1 LNFGATLIPYKEKKL
16 ISSWTTPG
24 KQKKNLLQ
32 LFFDDLMSREKLV
45 AQFQTARA
53 LSLKEN

>member
-1 LNFGATLIPYKEKKL
+1 MEKKL

-24 KQKKNLLQ
+24 KQKIIFFQ

-45 AQFQTARA
+45 AHFQTARA